1 MFKGFFVGCIVRYC
15 PKRFDPIFALCGSI
29 LGQFDPLNKFIKW
42 DKAMSLTDVMCKKA
56 QPQEKQ
62 YRLSDINGLSLRID
76 PNGKKYWSIR
86 YTENGQRKSK
96 ALGIY
101 PELSLKC
108 AREIALDLKYKL
120 KNTVEAEVM
129 QPHFQEVAEDWFNN
143 QKETWS
149 PKHISNVQASLD
161 ELYIA
166 LANKPINQIQA
177 PEILQIIKKIEARG
191 SLEVAKR
198 TLSRCGMVMKYA
210 IAHGHRYDNPAGD
223 LVYALKNKRVKNL
236 ASLPASD
243 MPEFLRKVRAYP
255 SDAQTHHAIILI
267 MLTGVRVSELLQ
279 ARWDEFDLE
288 GHKWDIPEDRM
299 KNRLPHRVPLTDMMI
314 EELNALRLTHNQE
327 LLFPHRLNNKEPM
340 RSESILAVIKRSG
353 YAGRMTTHGF
363 RSLFSTVLN
372 ESNLFNPDAIERQLA
387 HVPQNRIRS
396 AYNRAQYWDERVK
409 IMEWYG
415 EQVMNWLI

>member
-1 MFKGFFVGCIVRYC
+1 
-15 PKRFDPIFALCGSI
+15 
-29 LGQFDPLNKFIKW
+29 
-42 DKAMSLTDVMCKKA
+42 MSLTDVMCKKA

-62 YRLSDINGLSLRID
+62 YRLSDTNGLSLRID

-96 ALGIY
+96 ALGVY
-101 PELSLKC
+101 PELSLKR
-108 AREIALDLKYKL
+108 AREIALDLRYKL
-120 KNTVEAEVM
+120 KNTVEVEED
-129 QPHFQEVAEDWFNN
+129 QPCFKEVAEDWFNN

-149 PKHISNVQASLD
+149 SKHISNVRASLD

-166 LANKPINQIQA
+166 LANKRINQIQA

-191 SLEVAKR
+191 SLEIAKR

-210 IAHGHRYDNPAGD
+210 IAHGYRYDNPASD

-236 ASLPASD
+236 ASLSTSE
-243 MPEFLRKVRAYP
+243 MPEFLRRIKAYP
-255 SDAQTHHAIILI
+255 ADAQTHHAIVLI

-279 ARWDEFDLE
+279 ARWEEFDLE
-288 GHKWDIPEDRM
+288 ERKWDIPEERM
-299 KNRLPHRVPLTDMMI
+299 KNRLPHRVPMTDMMI
-314 EELNALRLTHNQE
+314 TELKALRLTHNQE
-327 LLFPHRLNNKEPM
+327 LLFPHRLNNREPM

-363 RSLFSTVLN
+363 RSLFSTVVN

-415 EQVMNWLI
+415 EQVRNWVS

>member
-1 MFKGFFVGCIVRYC
+1 
-15 PKRFDPIFALCGSI
+15 
-29 LGQFDPLNKFIKW
+29 
-42 DKAMSLTDVMCKKA
+42 MSLTDAECRKA
-56 QPQEKQ
+56 HPKDKQ
-62 YRLSDINGLSLRID
+62 YRLSDSHGLSLIITTK
-76 PNGKKYWSIR
+76 GQKYWNVR
-86 YTENGQRKSK
+86 YTVHGQRQSES
-96 ALGIY
+96 LGPY
-101 PELSLKC
+101 PELSLKK
-108 AREIALDLKYKL
+108 AREMAYELKYKHSKSVL
-120 KNTVEAEVM
+120 HEDIK
-129 QPHFQEVAEDWFNN
+129 PFFKEVAEDWFEN

-149 PKHISNVQASLD
+149 PKHISNVRASLD
-161 ELYIA
+161 ELY
-166 LANKPINQIQA
+166 LSLENKRINQIQA

-210 IAHGHRYDNPAGD
+210 IAHGYRYDNPAGD

-279 ARWDEFDLE
+279 AHWDEFDLE
-288 GHKWDIPEDRM
+288 GRKWDIPEDRM

-314 EELNALRLTHNQE
+314 EELKALRLSHNQE

-353 YAGRMTTHGF
+353 YVGRMTTHGF
-363 RSLFSTVLN
+363 RSLFSTVVN

-396 AYNRAQYWDERVK
+396 AYNRAQYWDERVRL
-409 IMEWYG
+409 MEWYG
-415 EQVMNWLI
+415 EQVKNWMSIAK

>member
-1 MFKGFFVGCIVRYC
+1 MWGK
-15 PKRFDPIFALCGSI
+15 D
-29 LGQFDPLNKFIKW
+29 
-42 DKAMSLTDVMCKKA
+42 MSLTDVLCKKA
-56 QPQEKQ
+56 LPKEKQ
-62 YRLSDINGLSLRID
+62 YRLSDSNGLSLRID

-96 ALGIY
+96 ALGVY
-101 PELSLKC
+101 PELSLKR
-108 AREIALDLKYKL
+108 AREIALDLRYKL
-120 KNTVEAEVM
+120 KNTVEVEED
-129 QPHFQEVAEDWFNN
+129 QPCFKEVAEDWFNN

-149 PKHISNVQASLD
+149 SKHISNVRASLD

-166 LANKPINQIQA
+166 LANKRINQIQA

-191 SLEVAKR
+191 SLEIAKR

-210 IAHGHRYDNPAGD
+210 IAHGYRYDNPASD

-236 ASLPASD
+236 ASLSASE
-243 MPEFLRKVRAYP
+243 MPEFLRRIKAYP
-255 SDAQTHHAIILI
+255 ADAQTHQAIVLI

-279 ARWDEFDLE
+279 ARWEEFDLE
-288 GHKWDIPEDRM
+288 GRKWDIPEERM

-314 EELNALRLTHNQE
+314 TELKALRLTHNQE
-327 LLFPHRLNNKEPM
+327 LLFPHRLNNREPM

-363 RSLFSTVLN
+363 RSLFSTVVN

-396 AYNRAQYWDERVK
+396 AYNRAQYWDERVRL
-409 IMEWYG
+409 MEWYEG
-415 EQVMNWLI
+415 EVKDWLN

>member
-1 MFKGFFVGCIVRYC
+1 MK
-15 PKRFDPIFALCGSI
+15 
-29 LGQFDPLNKFIKW
+29 
-42 DKAMSLTDVMCKKA
+42 LTDIECRKA
-56 QPQEKQ
+56 QPQDKR
-62 YRLSDINGLSLRID
+62 YRLSDENGLLLLVT
-76 PNGKKYWSIR
+76 PAGQKYWNVR
-86 YTENGQRKSK
+86 YTVHGERKSES
-96 ALGIY
+96 LGPY
-101 PELSLKC
+101 PDMSLKK
-108 AREIALDLKYKL
+108 ARELALELKYKHSKSIL
-120 KNTVEAEVM
+120 HEDIK
-129 QPHFQEVAEDWFNN
+129 PFFKEVAEDWFEN

-149 PKHISNVQASLD
+149 SKHISNVRASLD
-161 ELYIA
+161 ELYTV
-166 LANKPINQIQA
+166 LSNKRINQIQA

-210 IAHGHRYDNPAGD
+210 IAHGYRYDNPASD
-223 LVYALKNKRVKNL
+223 LVYALKNKKVKNL
-236 ASLPASD
+236 ASLPESE
-243 MPEFLRKVRAYP
+243 MSEFLRRIKAYP
-255 SDAQTHHAIILI
+255 ADAQTHHAIILI
-267 MLTGVRVSELLQ
+267 MLTGVRVSELLK
-279 ARWDEFDLE
+279 AHWDEFDLE
-288 GHKWDIPEDRM
+288 ERKWDIPAERM
-299 KNRLPHRVPLTDMMI
+299 KNGLPHRVPLTDMMI
-314 EELNALRLTHNQE
+314 DEFQALRLTHNQD

-415 EQVMNWLI
+415 EQVMSWM

>member
-1 MFKGFFVGCIVRYC
+1 M
-15 PKRFDPIFALCGSI
+15 
-29 LGQFDPLNKFIKW
+29 W
-42 DKAMSLTDVMCKKA
+42 DKDMSLTDVLCKKA
-56 QPQEKQ
+56 LPKEKQ
-62 YRLSDINGLSLRID
+62 YRLSDSNGLSLRID
-76 PNGKKYWSIR
+76 PNGKKYWSLR

-96 ALGIY
+96 AIGIY
-101 PELSLKC
+101 PELSLKR
-108 AREIALDLKYKL
+108 AREIALDLRYKL
-120 KNTVEAEVM
+120 KNTTEVEQE
-129 QPHFQEVAEDWFNN
+129 QPYFKEVAEDWFNN

-149 PKHISNVQASLD
+149 SKHISNVRASLN

-166 LANKPINQIQA
+166 LANKRINQIQA
-177 PEILQIIKKIEARG
+177 PEILQIVKKIEARG
-191 SLEVAKR
+191 SLEIAKR

-210 IAHGHRYDNPAGD
+210 IAHGYRYDNPAGD

-236 ASLPASD
+236 ASLTASE

-279 ARWDEFDLE
+279 ARWEEFDLE
-288 GHKWDIPEDRM
+288 GRKWDIPEERM

-314 EELNALRLTHNQE
+314 AELKALRLTHNQE
-327 LLFPHRLNNKEPM
+327 LLFPHRLNNKESM

-363 RSLFSTVLN
+363 RSLFSTIVN

-396 AYNRAQYWDERVK
+396 AYNRAQYWDERVRM
-409 IMEWYG
+409 MEWYEG
-415 EQVMNWLI
+415 EVKDWLN

>member
-1 MFKGFFVGCIVRYC
+1 M
-15 PKRFDPIFALCGSI
+15 
-29 LGQFDPLNKFIKW
+29 W
-42 DKAMSLTDVMCKKA
+42 DKDMSLNDVLCKKA
-56 QPQEKQ
+56 LPKERQ

-96 ALGIY
+96 ALGLY
-101 PELSLKC
+101 PELSLKR
-108 AREIALDLKYKL
+108 AREIALDLRYKL
-120 KNTVEAEVM
+120 KNTVEVEEE
-129 QPHFQEVAEDWFNN
+129 QPCFKEVAEDWFNN

-149 PKHISNVQASLD
+149 SKHISNVRASLD
-161 ELYIA
+161 ELYLA
-166 LANKPINQIQA
+166 LANKRINQIQA

-191 SLEVAKR
+191 SLEIAKR

-210 IAHGHRYDNPAGD
+210 IAHGYRYDNPAGD

-236 ASLPASD
+236 ASLTASE
-243 MPEFLRKVRAYP
+243 MPEFLRKVRTYP
-255 SDAQTHHAIILI
+255 SDAQTHYAIILI

-279 ARWDEFDLE
+279 AKWDEFDLE
-288 GHKWDIPEDRM
+288 GRKWDIPEERM

-314 EELNALRLTHNQE
+314 AELQALRLTHNQD

-340 RSESILAVIKRSG
+340 RSESILAVIKRCG

-409 IMEWYG
+409 IMEWYEIKVKG
-415 EQVMNWLI
+415 WMAQ

>member
-1 MFKGFFVGCIVRYC
+1 
-15 PKRFDPIFALCGSI
+15 
-29 LGQFDPLNKFIKW
+29 
-42 DKAMSLTDVMCKKA
+42 MSLTDVMCKKA

-101 PELSLKC
+101 PELSLKR

-149 PKHISNVQASLD
+149 PKHISNVRASLD

-210 IAHGHRYDNPAGD
+210 IAHGYRYDNPAGD

-236 ASLPASD
+236 ASLAASE
-243 MPEFLRKVRAYP
+243 MPEFLGKVRAYP
-255 SDAQTHHAIILI
+255 SDQQTHHAIILI

-279 ARWDEFDLE
+279 SRWEEFDLE
-288 GHKWDIPEDRM
+288 GRKWDIPEERM

-314 EELNALRLTHNQE
+314 EELKALRLTHNQE

-353 YAGRMTTHGF
+353 YADRMTTHGF
-363 RSLFSTVLN
+363 RSLFSTVVN

-415 EQVMNWLI
+415 EQVMNWL

>member
-1 MFKGFFVGCIVRYC
+1 
-15 PKRFDPIFALCGSI
+15 
-29 LGQFDPLNKFIKW
+29 
-42 DKAMSLTDVMCKKA
+42 MSLTDVLCKKA
-56 QPQEKQ
+56 LPQEKQ
-62 YRLSDINGLSLRID
+62 YRLSDINGLSLRVD

-101 PELSLKC
+101 PDLSLKR
-108 AREIALDLKYKL
+108 AREIALDLRYKL
-120 KNTVEAEVM
+120 KNTTEVEQE
-129 QPHFQEVAEDWFNN
+129 QPYFKEVAEDWFNN

-149 PKHISNVQASLD
+149 SKHISNVRASLD

-166 LANKPINQIQA
+166 LANKRINQIQA

-191 SLEVAKR
+191 SLEIAKR

-210 IAHGHRYDNPAGD
+210 IAHGYRYDNPAGD

-236 ASLPASD
+236 ASLSASE

-279 ARWDEFDLE
+279 ARWEEFDLE
-288 GHKWDIPEDRM
+288 GRKWDIPEERM
-299 KNRLPHRVPLTDMMI
+299 KNRLPHRVPLTDQMI
-314 EELNALRLTHNQE
+314 NELQALRLTHNQD
-327 LLFPHRLNNKEPM
+327 LLFPHRLNSKESM

-363 RSLFSTVLN
+363 RSLFSTVVN

-396 AYNRAQYWDERVK
+396 AYNRAQYWEERVR
-409 IMEWYG
+409 IMEWYEG
-415 EQVMNWLI
+415 RVKEWLVQ

>member
-1 MFKGFFVGCIVRYC
+1 
-15 PKRFDPIFALCGSI
+15 
-29 LGQFDPLNKFIKW
+29 
-42 DKAMSLTDVMCKKA
+42 MSLTDVMCKKA

-96 ALGIY
+96 ALGVY
-101 PELSLKC
+101 PELSLKH
-108 AREIALDLKYKL
+108 AREIALDLRYKL
-120 KNTVEAEVM
+120 KNMVEAEVM

-149 PKHISNVQASLD
+149 SKHISNVRASLD
-161 ELYIA
+161 ELYSA

-210 IAHGHRYDNPAGD
+210 IAHGYRYDNPAGD

-236 ASLPASD
+236 ASLPASE
-243 MPEFLRKVRAYP
+243 MPEFLGKVRAYP
-255 SDAQTHHAIILI
+255 SDQQTHHAIILI

-279 ARWDEFDLE
+279 ARWEEFDLE
-288 GHKWDIPEDRM
+288 GRKWDIPEERM

-314 EELNALRLTHNQE
+314 EELQALRLTHNQE

-340 RSESILAVIKRSG
+340 RSESILAIIKRSG

-363 RSLFSTVLN
+363 RSLFSTVVN

-396 AYNRAQYWDERVK
+396 AYNRAQYWDERVRL
-409 IMEWYG
+409 MEWYG
-415 EQVMNWLI
+415 GE

>member
-1 MFKGFFVGCIVRYC
+1 MK
-15 PKRFDPIFALCGSI
+15 
-29 LGQFDPLNKFIKW
+29 
-42 DKAMSLTDVMCKKA
+42 LTDTECRKA
-56 QPQEKQ
+56 QPKEKR
-62 YRLSDINGLSLRID
+62 YRLSDENGLSLLVT
-76 PNGKKYWSIR
+76 PSGQKYWNIR
-86 YTENGQRKSK
+86 FTVLGERKSES
-96 ALGIY
+96 LGPY
-101 PELSLKC
+101 PDMSLKK
-108 AREIALDLKYKL
+108 ARELALELKYKYSKSVL
-120 KNTVEAEVM
+120 HEEIK
-129 QPHFQEVAEDWFNN
+129 PFFKEVAEDWFEN
-143 QKETWS
+143 QRETWS
-149 PKHISNVQASLD
+149 SKHISNVRASLD

-166 LANKPINQIQA
+166 LANKRINQIQA

-198 TLSRCGMVMKYA
+198 TLSRCGMVMRYA
-210 IAHGHRYDNPAGD
+210 IAHGYRFDNPASD
-223 LVYALKNKRVKNL
+223 LVYALKNKKVKNL
-236 ASLPASD
+236 ASLSESE
-243 MPEFLRKVRAYP
+243 MPEFLRKIKTYP
-255 SDAQTHHAIILI
+255 ADAQTHHAIIMI

-288 GHKWDIPEDRM
+288 ERKWDIPAERM
-299 KNRLPHRVPLTDMMI
+299 KNGLPHRVPITDMMI
-314 EELNALRLTHNQE
+314 DELQALRLTHNQD

-363 RSLFSTVLN
+363 RSLFSTVVN

-415 EQVMNWLI
+415 EQVKNWLLKL

>member
-1 MFKGFFVGCIVRYC
+1 
-15 PKRFDPIFALCGSI
+15 
-29 LGQFDPLNKFIKW
+29 
-42 DKAMSLTDVMCKKA
+42 MSLTDVMCKKA

-62 YRLSDINGLSLRID
+62 YRLSDTNGLSLRID

-101 PELSLKC
+101 PELSLKR
-108 AREIALDLKYKL
+108 AREIALDLRYKL
-120 KNTVEAEVM
+120 KNTVEVEED
-129 QPHFQEVAEDWFNN
+129 QPCFKEVAEDWFNN

-149 PKHISNVQASLD
+149 SKHISNVRASLD

-166 LANKPINQIQA
+166 LANKRINQIQA

-191 SLEVAKR
+191 SLEIAKR
-198 TLSRCGMVMKYA
+198 TLTLSRCGMVMKYA
-210 IAHGHRYDNPAGD
+210 IAHGYRYDNPAGD

-236 ASLPASD
+236 ASLTASE
-243 MPEFLRKVRAYP
+243 MPEFLRKVRTYP
-255 SDAQTHHAIILI
+255 SDAQTHYAIILI

-279 ARWDEFDLE
+279 AKWDEFDLE
-288 GHKWDIPEDRM
+288 GRKWDIPEERM

-314 EELNALRLTHNQE
+314 AELQALRLTHNQD

-340 RSESILAVIKRSG
+340 RSESILAVIKRCG

-409 IMEWYG
+409 IMEWYEIKVKG
-415 EQVMNWLI
+415 WMAQ

>member
-1 MFKGFFVGCIVRYC
+1 M
-15 PKRFDPIFALCGSI
+15 
-29 LGQFDPLNKFIKW
+29 W
-42 DKAMSLTDVMCKKA
+42 DKDMSLTDVLCKKA
-56 QPQEKQ
+56 LPKEKQ
-62 YRLSDINGLSLRID
+62 YRLSDSNGLSLRID
-76 PNGKKYWSIR
+76 PNGKKYWSLR

-96 ALGIY
+96 AIGIY
-101 PELSLKC
+101 PELSLKR
-108 AREIALDLKYKL
+108 AREIALDLRYKL
-120 KNTVEAEVM
+120 KNTTEVEQE
-129 QPHFQEVAEDWFNN
+129 QPYFKEVAEDWFNN

-149 PKHISNVQASLD
+149 SKHISNVRASLD

-166 LANKPINQIQA
+166 LANKRINQIQA
-177 PEILQIIKKIEARG
+177 PEILQIVKKIEARG
-191 SLEVAKR
+191 SLEIAKR

-210 IAHGHRYDNPAGD
+210 IAHGYRYDNPAGD

-236 ASLPASD
+236 ASLTASE

-279 ARWDEFDLE
+279 ARWEEFDLE
-288 GHKWDIPEDRM
+288 GRKWDIPEERM

-314 EELNALRLTHNQE
+314 AELKALRLTHNQE
-327 LLFPHRLNNKEPM
+327 LLFPHRLNNKESM

-363 RSLFSTVLN
+363 RSLFSTIVN

-396 AYNRAQYWDERVK
+396 AYNRAQYWDERVRM
-409 IMEWYG
+409 MEWY
-415 EQVMNWLI
+415 ERKVKDWLN

>member
-1 MFKGFFVGCIVRYC
+1 M
-15 PKRFDPIFALCGSI
+15 
-29 LGQFDPLNKFIKW
+29 W
-42 DKAMSLTDVMCKKA
+42 DKDMSLTDVLCKKA
-56 QPQEKQ
+56 LPKEKQ
-62 YRLSDINGLSLRID
+62 YRLSDVNGLSLRID

-96 ALGIY
+96 ALGLY
-101 PELSLKC
+101 PELSLKR
-108 AREIALDLKYKL
+108 AREIALDLRYKL
-120 KNTVEAEVM
+120 KNTVEVEEE
-129 QPHFQEVAEDWFNN
+129 QPYFKEVAEDWFNN

-149 PKHISNVQASLD
+149 SKHISNVRASLD
-161 ELYIA
+161 ELYLA
-166 LANKPINQIQA
+166 LANKRINQIQA

-191 SLEVAKR
+191 SLEIAKR

-210 IAHGHRYDNPAGD
+210 IAHGYRYDNPAGD

-236 ASLPASD
+236 ASLTASE
-243 MPEFLRKVRAYP
+243 MPEFLRKVRTYP
-255 SDAQTHHAIILI
+255 SDAQTHYAIILI

-279 ARWDEFDLE
+279 AKWDEFDLE
-288 GHKWDIPEDRM
+288 GCKWDIPEERM

-314 EELNALRLTHNQE
+314 AELQALRLTHNQD

-340 RSESILAVIKRSG
+340 RSESILAVIKRCG

-409 IMEWYG
+409 IMEWYEIKVKG
-415 EQVMNWLI
+415 WMAQ